1 MKSIKILLIAC
12 ALTFTSSAVIFA
24 QMQMDGMHSKM
35 EMKKDTIKS
44 DVNNIVRKGII
55 NLKAID
61 KNKDGKVFQD
71 QMDFNVISDK
81 AGVCPLCGMT
91 LKEVTLKE
99 AKATL
104 LKHGFKV
111 K

>member
-1 MKSIKILLIAC
+1 
-12 ALTFTSSAVIFA
+12 
-24 QMQMDGMHSKM
+24 
-35 EMKKDTIKS
+35 MKKIVLFSLALSLAFACGSQHNDKRNSS
-44 DVNNIVRKGII
+44 DPDSKKDSVKTEDIVRKGDI

-71 QMDFNVISDK
+71 QMDWNVISDK
-81 AGVCPLCGMT
+81 PGECPLCGMT
-91 LKEVTLKE
+91 LKEVTIKE
-99 AKATL
+99 AKKTL

>member
-12 ALTFTSSAVIFA
+12 SLIITSNAVIFA
-24 QMQMDGMHSKM
+24 QMQTNGNHSKM
-35 EMKKDTIKS
+35 GMKKDSVKAE
-44 DVNNIVRKGII
+44 DIVRKGVI
-55 NLKAID
+55 NLKTID

-81 AGVCPLCGMT
+81 PGECPLCGMT

>member
-1 MKSIKILLIAC
+1 MKSIKILLIAS
-12 ALTFTSSAVIFA
+12 ALIITSSVVIFA
-24 QMQMDGMHSKM
+24 QMQMSGDHSKM
-35 EMKKDTIKS
+35 EMKKDTVKS
-44 DVNNIVRKGII
+44 DTNNIVRKGII

-71 QMDFNVISDK
+71 QMDFNVISDIP
-81 AGVCPLCGMT
+81 GICPLCGMT

-99 AKATL
+99 AKTTL

>member
-1 MKSIKILLIAC
+1 MKPIKILLIVF
-12 ALTFTSSAVIFA
+12 ALIITSSAVNIA
-24 QMQMDGMHSKM
+24 QMQMNGNPSKM
-35 EMKKDTIKS
+35 EMKKDSVKS
-44 DVNNIVRKGII
+44 DDMVRKGVIY
-55 NLKAID
+55 LKAID

-71 QMDFNVISDK
+71 QMDWNVISDK
-81 AGVCPLCGMT
+81 PGVCPLCGMT

-99 AKATL
+99 AKKTL

>member
-1 MKSIKILLIAC
+1 MKSIKILLIVLAVV
-12 ALTFTSSAVIFA
+12 LTSSIANFA
-24 QMQMDGMHSKM
+24 QMQMNGNHSKM
-35 EMKKDTIKS
+35 AMKKDSVKTE
-44 DVNNIVRKGII
+44 DIVRKGVI

-81 AGVCPLCGMT
+81 PGECPLCGMT

-99 AKATL
+99 AKAVL

>member
-12 ALTFTSSAVIFA
+12 ALIISSNAVIFA
-24 QMQMDGMHSKM
+24 QMQCCGYDSKM
-35 EMKKDTIKS
+35 VMKKDSVKTE
-44 DVNNIVRKGII
+44 DIVRKGVI

-71 QMDFNVISDK
+71 QMDWNVISDK
-81 AGVCPLCGMT
+81 PGECPLCGMT

-99 AKATL
+99 AKKTL

>member
-1 MKSIKILLIAC
+1 MNSK
-12 ALTFTSSAVIFA
+12 
-24 QMQMDGMHSKM
+24 DSKM
-35 EMKKDTIKS
+35 GMKKDSVKTE
-44 DVNNIVRKGII
+44 DIVRKGVI
-55 NLKAID
+55 NLKTID
-61 KNKDGKVFQD
+61 KNKDSKVFQD

-81 AGVCPLCGMT
+81 PGICPLCGMT

>member
-1 MKSIKILLIAC
+1 MKSIKILLIVC
-12 ALTFTSSAVIFA
+12 SIVITSNAVIFA
-24 QMQMDGMHSKM
+24 QMQMNGNHSKM
-35 EMKKDTIKS
+35 AMKKDSVKTE
-44 DVNNIVRKGII
+44 DIVRKGVI
-55 NLKAID
+55 NLKTID

-81 AGVCPLCGMT
+81 PGECPLCGMT

-99 AKATL
+99 AKTTL

>member
-1 MKSIKILLIAC
+1 MKPIKILLIAC
-12 ALTFTSSAVIFA
+12 TLIITSNALIFA
-24 QMQMDGMHSKM
+24 QMQMKSDNSKM
-35 EMKKDTIKS
+35 EMKKDSVKS
-44 DVNNIVRKGII
+44 DTNNIVRKGII

-71 QMDFNVISDK
+71 QMDWNVISDK
-81 AGVCPLCGMT
+81 PGVCPLCGMT

-99 AKATL
+99 AKKTL

>member
-12 ALTFTSSAVIFA
+12 SLVISSNAVIFA
-24 QMQMDGMHSKM
+24 QMQMNSKDSKM
-35 EMKKDTIKS
+35 GMKKDSVKTE
-44 DVNNIVRKGII
+44 DIVRKGVI
-55 NLKAID
+55 NLKSID
-61 KNKDGKVFQD
+61 KNKDSKIYQD

-81 AGVCPLCGMT
+81 PGICPLCGMT

>member
-12 ALTFTSSAVIFA
+12 AVIISSNAVIFA
-24 QMQMDGMHSKM
+24 QMQMDHDHSKM
-35 EMKKDTIKS
+35 EMKKDSVKTE
-44 DVNNIVRKGII
+44 DIVRKGVI

-81 AGVCPLCGMT
+81 PGVCPLCGMT

-99 AKATL
+99 AKTTL